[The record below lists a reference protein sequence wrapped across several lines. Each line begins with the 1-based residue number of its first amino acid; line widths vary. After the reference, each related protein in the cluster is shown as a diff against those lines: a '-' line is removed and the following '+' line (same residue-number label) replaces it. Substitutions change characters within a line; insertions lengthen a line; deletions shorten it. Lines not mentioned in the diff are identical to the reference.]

1 LSRTVTRTPR
11 SKLGSERAKAA
22 GDSQLN
28 GHEQR
33 SAETRARLISA
44 AIEVFGQVGYEA
56 ASTRELAARARSNM
70 SAITY
75 HFGGKKELY
84 LAAAQEMATTAAAMI
99 APFVDQLDNWSPE
112 NSENDLENVVDGF
125 LRVVL
130 DQILPDSWAMFLSR
144 CTSANDE
151 AFSVIYDI
159 ALGPLVSRVVSVV
172 GDITPGA
179 QDDEAIRLR
188 VCSTMAALLS
198 FRLLPGIVLRGMG
211 WEALNADYMQ
221 PIAAMVRELIR
232 NGFLGGW
239 ASAGKAKSSRSR
251 PGT

>member
-1 LSRTVTRTPR
+1 
-11 SKLGSERAKAA
+11 
-22 GDSQLN
+22 
-28 GHEQR
+28 
-33 SAETRARLISA
+33 
-44 AIEVFGQVGYEA
+44 
-56 ASTRELAARARSNM
+56 M

-84 LAAAQEMATTAAAMI
+84 IAAAREMANTAAAMI
-99 APFVDQLDNWSPE
+99 APFIDRLDNWSPE
-112 NSENDLENVVDGF
+112 NSESDLENVVDGF

-130 DQILPDSWAMFLSR
+130 DQVIPDSWAMFLSR

-159 ALGPLVSRVVSVV
+159 ALAPLQAHVVSVV
-172 GDITPGA
+172 GAITPGVH
-179 QDDEAIRLR
+179 DDEAIRLR

-211 WEALNADYMQ
+211 WEALNTDYMQ
-221 PIAAMVRELIR
+221 RIAAMVRELVR

-239 ASAGKAKSSRSR
+239 RSAGRPKSSGRRSS
-251 PGT
+251 T